1 MSELELQVL
10 TFLIIICGIAFHSL
24 VSLLEAIFKSS
35 IEILKLKKEIKSLEK
50 ETAKIKRWREMR
62 EENKNRV
69 TPIAEGEPL
78 RVVNIESVKEGE
90 KR

>member
-1 MSELELQVL
+1 MSETELQVL

-24 VSLLEAIFKSS
+24 VSLLEAVLKSS
-35 IEILKLKKEIKSLEK
+35 IEILKLKREIKRLEK
-50 ETAKIKRWREMR
+50 DTAKIKRWREMR
-62 EENKNRV
+62 EENKTGV
-69 TPIAEGEPL
+69 TPIAEGEPF